1 MIYALAGSIDRMFD
15 SNDDTRPRRPR
26 RIEVFTGPQRRRD
39 WPDERKIAIVS
50 ESLAPGV
57 NVSELAR
64 RHEINP
70 QQLFG
75 WRRRFRAD
83 AEALIAA
90 RSTAPACFAP
100 IVVEAPVASAVVAP
114 PEAAGVNDG
123 SIEIAIGSATVRIR
137 GAVDLKTLAL
147 VFKAVKVLL

>member
-1 MIYALAGSIDRMFD
+1 V
-15 SNDDTRPRRPR
+15 
-26 RIEVFTGPQRRRD
+26 EVFTGPERRRD

-50 ESLAPGV
+50 ESLEPGV

-83 AEALIAA
+83 AEAYETAFGIRPQDIGNPYGLHSSA
-90 RSTAPACFAP
+90 RSDHPQR
-100 IVVEAPVASAVVAP
+100 AVVVSLRSAMGHP
-114 PEAAGVNDG
+114 SWLDPKVRKAALR
-123 SIEIAIGSATVRIR
+123 S
-137 GAVDLKTLAL
+137 
-147 VFKAVKVLL
+147 

>member
-1 MIYALAGSIDRMFD
+1 MFD
-15 SNDDTRPRRPR
+15 TSDDSKPRRPR
-26 RIEVFTGPQRRRD
+26 RVEVFTGPERRRD

-50 ESLAPGV
+50 ESLEPGV

-64 RHEINP
+64 RHDINP

-100 IVVEAPVASAVVAP
+100 ILVETPVASAVVAP
-114 PEAAGVNDG
+114 PAAAGVSDG

-137 GAVDLKTLAL
+137 GAADLKTLAL
-147 VFKAVKVLL
+147 VFKALKVRL

>member
-1 MIYALAGSIDRMFD
+1 M
-15 SNDDTRPRRPR
+15 
-26 RIEVFTGPQRRRD
+26 GPERRRD

-50 ESLAPGV
+50 ESLEPGV

-83 AEALIAA
+83 AESLLAA
-90 RSTAPACFAP
+90 RSTAPVCFAP
-100 IVVEAPVASAVVAP
+100 ILVEAPVASAAVAP
-114 PEAAGVNDG
+114 PAAAGVNDG

-137 GAVDLKTLAL
+137 GAADLKTLAL
-147 VFKAVKVLL
+147 VFKALKVLL

>member
-1 MIYALAGSIDRMFD
+1 MFD
-15 SNDDTRPRRPR
+15 TSDDSKPRRPR
-26 RIEVFTGPQRRRD
+26 RVEVFTGPERRRD
-39 WPDERKIAIVS
+39 WRDERKIAIVS
-50 ESLAPGV
+50 ESLEPGV

-83 AEALIAA
+83 AEALMAA
-90 RSTAPACFAP
+90 RSTAPECFAP
-100 IVVEAPVASAVVAP
+100 ILVETPVASAAVAP
-114 PEAAGVNDG
+114 PAAAGVNDG

-137 GAVDLKTLAL
+137 GAADLKTLAL
-147 VFKAVKVLL
+147 VFKALKVLL

>member
-1 MIYALAGSIDRMFD
+1 MFD
-15 SNDDTRPRRPR
+15 TSDDSKPRRPR
-26 RIEVFTGPQRRRD
+26 RVEVFTGPERRRD

-83 AEALIAA
+83 A
-90 RSTAPACFAP
+90 
-100 IVVEAPVASAVVAP
+100 
-114 PEAAGVNDG
+114 
-123 SIEIAIGSATVRIR
+123 
-137 GAVDLKTLAL
+137 
-147 VFKAVKVLL
+147 